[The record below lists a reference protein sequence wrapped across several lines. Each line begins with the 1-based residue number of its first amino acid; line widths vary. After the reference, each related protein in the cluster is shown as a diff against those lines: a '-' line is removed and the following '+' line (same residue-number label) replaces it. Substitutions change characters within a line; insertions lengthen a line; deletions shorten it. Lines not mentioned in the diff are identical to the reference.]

1 MTKKSAPAAFR
12 FFLLLPLLLASTHV
26 SAALI
31 TYTTQF
37 LGGAS
42 YRHDYTITHQIGED
56 PVHLIDI
63 EFDPALY
70 LESSLT
76 IVSDPVMTA
85 DWDQILIGSQTGL
98 PALLDLFALVAP
110 LSDGATLSG
119 FAIEFEW
126 LGTGMPGS
134 QAFQILNPDTFDA
147 VSAGRTTGAAS
158 VPEPAPLLLAL
169 TGLALARIF
178 HSRVSM

>member
-63 EFDPALY
+63 EFDQAPGAD
-70 LESSLT
+70 
-76 IVSDPVMTA
+76 IVDAGKAQPFQRVMDRPPLGVEHAVLQA
-85 DWDQILIGSQTGL
+85 D
-98 PALLDLFALVAP
+98 
-110 LSDGATLSG
+110 
-119 FAIEFEW
+119 
-126 LGTGMPGS
+126 M
-134 QAFQILNPDTFDA
+134 DA
-147 VSAGRTTGAAS
+147 D
-158 VPEPAPLLLAL
+158 
-169 TGLALARIF
+169 F
-178 HSRVSM
+178 HG

>member
-1 MTKKSAPAAFR
+1 MTKRSVLVAVR
-12 FFLLLPLLLASTHV
+12 FFLLLPFLAATQV

-31 TYTTQF
+31 TYTTQS

-42 YRHDYTITHQIGED
+42 YRHQYTITHQIGED
-56 PVHLIDI
+56 PIHLIDI
-63 EFDPALY
+63 EFDPSLY

-76 IVSDPVMTA
+76 IVSDPVLTA
-85 DWDQILIGSQTGL
+85 DWDQLLIGSQAGL

-126 LGTGMPGS
+126 LGAGLPGS
-134 QAFQILNPDTFDA
+134 QAFQIVNPDTFDT
-147 VSAGRTTGAAS
+147 VSAGRTAGAVQ
-158 VPEPAPLLLAL
+158 VPEPAPLLLAV

-178 HSRVSM
+178 RSRTST